1 MSNEQATADLRQR
14 LGGLQAIEDALPYE
28 HHKRVRDDIPVGV
41 YDVIAD
47 FGQARGTN
55 TATIL
60 PNDPLFARRYGRTI
74 LLRANIIEHP
84 DIFAG
89 DLRIWRAA
97 VAEAHADDLASE
109 GDFQRTLWH
118 EVGHYLGVDRDAQ
131 GRTLDAALQEYSDA
145 LEEMKADLVSL
156 FALDAM
162 HRRETITP
170 ETLRAVQAAGIR
182 RVLLNVKPR
191 RDQPYQ
197 TMELAQFNYF
207 LDKGL
212 LVFDGASGRLTIRL
226 RPVRRRGHVAAARG
240 AGGAVRGRQGGSR
253 TVLRSVGRLDAGPAR
268 AACRAHPRGAGT
280 ALQARSLCG
289 PRGVSGNRP
298 SLVGQAV
305 RFQYPATANGSRPR
319 QSAVPVP

>member
-1 MSNEQATADLRQR
+1 MRETSRW
-14 LGGLQAIEDALPYE
+14 
-28 HHKRVRDDIPVGV
+28 RVCH
-41 YDVIAD
+41 VIAD

-74 LLRANIIEHP
+74 LLRGNIIEHP
-84 DIFAG
+84 DIVAG
-89 DLRIWRAA
+89 DLASGGRAA
-97 VAEAHADDLASE
+97 KSHADDLASE

-118 EVGHYLGVDRDAQ
+118 EVGHYLGVDRDVQ
-131 GRTLDAALQEYSDA
+131 GRTLDTALQQYSAA

-191 RDQPYQ
+191 ADQPYQ

-207 LDKGL
+207 LDQGL
-212 LVFDGASGRLTIRL
+212 LLFDGASGQSPSTTTGTPRWSHHCSERCWRCMMLATRRQPDGSSIGG
-226 RPVRRRGHVAAARG
+226 RPDAGRAGA
-240 AGGAVRGRQGGSR
+240 AGGAN
-253 TVLRSVGRLDAGPAR
+253 P
-268 AACRAHPRGAGT
+268 
-280 ALQARSLCG
+280 
-289 PRGVSGNRP
+289 
-298 SLVGQAV
+298 
-305 RFQYPATANGSRPR
+305 
-319 QSAVPVP
+319 